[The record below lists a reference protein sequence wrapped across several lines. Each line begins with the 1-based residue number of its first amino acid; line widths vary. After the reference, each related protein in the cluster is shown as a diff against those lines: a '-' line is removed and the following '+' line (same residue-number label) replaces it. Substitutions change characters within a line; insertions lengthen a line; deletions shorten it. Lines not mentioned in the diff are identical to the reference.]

1 MRGGA
6 LEGDVCSPLVH
17 SRRVLPKP
25 TPTCSAQSSRT
36 RAITAGRRWAG
47 RGAGGGGTRGGTRGP
62 AARLRKNREILP
74 HFRGSPTVASRRI
87 LPARRSR
94 HTGKVK
100 NAPRDAVFT
109 RLATPFPLAGRPCR
123 ITRGRRTPFL
133 RQHLRIPSLSSS
145 TDLAEGARTRRE
157 RTTPAR
163 RRARQGRGR
172 AVREPERRQGRWGH
186 PARPSRAPDKPEHRR
201 ERERSPLAAVQRIR
215 RA

>member
-25 TPTCSAQSSRT
+25 TPTCSAQSSRR
-36 RAITAGRRWAG
+36 RATAAGRRWAG
-47 RGAGGGGTRGGTRGP
+47 RSGRRGHAGRTRGR
-62 AARLRKNREILP
+62 ASRLRKNREMLP

-100 NAPRDAVFT
+100 KDLRDAVFA

-133 RQHLRIPSLSSS
+133 RQHLRISSLSGSA
-145 TDLAEGARTRRE
+145 DLAEGARTRGE
-157 RTTPAR
+157 RTASAR
-163 RRARQGRGR
+163 RQARQGRGR
-172 AVREPERRQGRWGH
+172 AKREPERRQRRWGH
-186 PARPSRAPDKPEHRR
+186 TAQPSHTPDKPERRR